1 MYQSMEPIKRKW
13 TIVSLILIV
22 PIGFL
27 TKFYA
32 GPLADWV
39 NNSLGGV
46 FYVIFWSLLFFLL
59 IPKAGVFKISALV
72 FVCTCCL
79 EFLQLWHPTF
89 LELIRSNFFGRT
101 LLGTTFSRTD
111 FIYYF
116 IGFLISLLLLKYIS
130 GLEQVPDN

>member
-1 MYQSMEPIKRKW
+1 MKLTKRKW
-13 TIVSLILIV
+13 TIIFLLLIV

-27 TKFYA
+27 TKFYT
-32 GPLADWV
+32 GPLASWV
-39 NNSLGGV
+39 NNSLGGL

-72 FVCTCCL
+72 FVCTCCV
-79 EFLQLWHPTF
+79 EFLQLWHPAF

-116 IGFLISLLLLKYIS
+116 LGFLISLLLLKYIS
-130 GLEQVPDN
+130 GLELVAVK